1 MSEHDNATRY
11 PLAWPATWPRTHAA
25 NRQRATFSK
34 SITETQTTRDAQGRD
49 VHERKR
55 RTLDLSSADA
65 AARLEDQIERLGG
78 TGPIL
83 STNQRLR
90 MDGRPKQNEGEPADV
105 GAAVYFRLKGKP
117 RCLACDKWDRVAD
130 NVAALAAHIDALR
143 RIDRYGVGTL
153 DQAFAGYTALPP
165 ASTDWRAV
173 FEFNGGSPTFADVDS
188 KYRALAAVH
197 HPDRGG
203 DPQMMARINMA
214 RDAARNELK
223 P

>member
-1 MSEHDNATRY
+1 LLNAEATRY
-11 PLAWPATWPRTHAA
+11 PLTWPATWPRTHAA

-34 SITETQTTRDAQGRD
+34 SISETTTQRDELGRD
-49 VHERKR
+49 VRQVKR
-55 RTLDLSSADA
+55 RSLDLSTADA
-65 AARLEDQIERLGG
+65 ATRLEDQIARLGG
-78 TGPIL
+78 TEAIL

-90 MDGRPKQNEGEPADV
+90 MDGRPKQNEGEPSDV

-143 RIDRYGVGTL
+143 RIDRYGVGTM
-153 DQAFAGYTALPP
+153 DQAFAGYTALPA

-173 FEFNGGSPTFADVDS
+173 FDLNGNHVTFDEVDA
-188 KYRALAAVH
+188 RHRTLAMIH

-203 DPQMMARINMA
+203 DPAMMARINAA
-214 RDAARNELK
+214 RDAARKELV